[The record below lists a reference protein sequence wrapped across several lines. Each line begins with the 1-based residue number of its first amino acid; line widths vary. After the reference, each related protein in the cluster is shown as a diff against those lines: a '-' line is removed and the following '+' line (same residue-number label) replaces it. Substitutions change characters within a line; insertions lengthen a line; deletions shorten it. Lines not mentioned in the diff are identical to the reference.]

1 MMFLLYLFVLASY
14 GCYITHNISSMG
26 KFSKVYCNLNYESA
40 LSLHTMSCVEN
51 AVKMDMN
58 KLNEEY
64 VDNYTVGD
72 GKGTDKGGGDNYFRS
87 EELTKGRFV
96 KNIKYTYR
104 GMDLRPR
111 HSSEPPLSE
120 LYQNMEKKRILET
133 LENMHVSV
141 PIKLN
146 LCDYVNIP
154 TNSYVVFRNI
164 RDPTEQSS
172 SFLSYRPDS
181 FLNKQYLSDSSSCSN
196 LLGGGLLNDGDWCQV
211 FLDVVSEKT

>member
-1 MMFLLYLFVLASY
+1 MFLLYLFVLASY

-26 KFSKVYCNLNYESA
+26 KFSKVYCNLEYESA

-58 KLNEEY
+58 EEY
-64 VDNYTVGD
+64 VDNYTGGD
-72 GKGTDKGGGDNYFRS
+72 GKGGGDNYFRS

-172 SFLSYRPDS
+172 SDS